1 VERYLRELLAIG
13 KETFDRIRSTKAL
26 IAGCGAL
33 GSSLAE
39 SLARLGV
46 GKLVLVDA
54 DVVELGNL
62 STTHVYTTDDV
73 GKPKVDAC
81 REHILRINPEV
92 EVEVHH
98 DILDRNNVEDYVSKV
113 DVVFDALD
121 SLYARLLLNDAC
133 VKLGKPFFYAGI
145 SGEYVT
151 TKAIVPGAT
160 SCLSCFLGYSSDE
173 MNACNVLGTTIVS
186 PSVVANLQVQLFLNY
201 LRGNVK
207 DELYL
212 IELNNMEFAR
222 VQLSRNPKCRA
233 CGLREFPYLKGEI
246 SPSQCEITRVEGS
259 SESLRV
265 TNEPSY
271 VKICYPEGCFQR
283 RRY

>member
-1 VERYLRELLAIG
+1 MDRYLRELLAIG
-13 KETFDRIRSTKAL
+13 REAFERVRSTKAL

-33 GSSLAE
+33 GSSLVE
-39 SLARLGV
+39 SLARIGI
-46 GKLVLVDA
+46 GKLVLIDA
-54 DVVELGNL
+54 DVVEIGNL
-62 STTHVYTTDDV
+62 STTHMYTTDDV
-73 GKPKVDAC
+73 GRPKVDVC
-81 REHILRINPEV
+81 RDHVSRINPEV

-113 DVVFDALD
+113 DVVFDGLD
-121 SLYARLLLNDAC
+121 SLYVRLLLNDAC

-151 TKAIVPGAT
+151 VKAIVPGVT
-160 SCLSCFLGYSSDE
+160 SCLSCFLGYSPNE
-173 MNACNVLGTTIVS
+173 TNACNVLGTTIVA

-201 LRGNVK
+201 LRGNVR

-212 IELNNMEFAR
+212 IELDRMEFAR
-222 VQLSRNPKCRA
+222 VQLSKNPKCKA
-233 CGLREFPYLKGEI
+233 CGLREFPYLGGKI
-246 SPSQCEITRVEGS
+246 SPSHCEITRIEGRSENLTVTEGS
-259 SESLRV
+259 SF
-265 TNEPSY
+265 